1 MIKYTKSNAN
11 STVGIVYH
19 FIAKKSVNKSNTN
32 LTVQVVQSI
41 MQFLLKSASHP
52 LTNVEKIV

>member
-32 LTVQVVQSI
+32 LTVQVVHSKK
-41 MQFLLKSASHP
+41 MQKC
-52 LTNVEKIV
+52 NVCSKAPAIL